1 MVSKQYLIRN
11 WVQYLKNNNIVSSN
25 VSPGGSLTYRRR
37 PTKADLVRYLSYI
50 TDLTEHVVIGIVAQA
65 QRLER
70 ADREYTKPR
79 DLSVDIWNRPAGIDE
94 SSNIRD
100 TGRHPIS
107 DTAIDYAF
115 DLVVKYREP
124 KPKATTADVERV
136 MNVIRNDML
145 PNQRKYLW
153 ELLNAG

>member
-25 VSPGGSLTYRRR
+25 VSHGGSLTYRRR

-50 TDLTEHVVIGIVAQA
+50 TDLAENVVIGIVSQA

-115 DLVVKYREP
+115 DLVVNYREP
-124 KPKATTADVERV
+124 KPKAAPADVERV

-153 ELLNAG
+153 ELLNAK